1 MMEQKSSNSMK
12 ETKMGNEGSSFIN
25 DPLFYGKVNMDPS
38 EKAQLNS
45 GDKVCHSF
53 MQNKTNVP
61 LKVFDFALNLAR
73 GCPKVSLGLI
83 I

>member
-1 MMEQKSSNSMK
+1 MYLYVNADLPKLCK
-12 ETKMGNEGSSFIN
+12 PLFIYLQL
-25 DPLFYGKVNMDPS
+25 DPLYYGKINMDPS

-61 LKVFDFALNLAR
+61 LKVFYFALNLAR